1 MATRDPPWQ
10 EILDKLT
17 RKAGKEGL
25 LRSVKNAKT
34 FEEKIN
40 KGSVHHMSKT
50 NPEPIFHN
58 SFERDA
64 TFVKISVVLAFLC
77 LF

>member
-40 KGSVHHMSKT
+40 KGSTHHMPKT
-50 NPEPIFHN
+50 NPEF
-58 SFERDA
+58 
-64 TFVKISVVLAFLC
+64 
-77 LF
+77 